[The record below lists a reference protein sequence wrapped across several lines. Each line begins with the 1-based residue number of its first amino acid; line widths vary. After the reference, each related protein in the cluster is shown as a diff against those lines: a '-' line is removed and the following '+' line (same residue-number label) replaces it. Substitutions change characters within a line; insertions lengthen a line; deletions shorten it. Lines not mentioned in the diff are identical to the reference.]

1 MKLENRRIL
10 SGTDPMKATVTL
22 KHVFLP
28 LSRDASETDV
38 VALTEIAAAITS
50 SVQNC
55 ADMDVV
61 AKEVKSPTGADL
73 GKFTVGELGP
83 VMRDA
88 VATLETGVAS
98 KAVRLPTGLSII
110 MVCERID
117 PPNDIPK
124 REEIS
129 PRLRAQK
136 LEILARRYLRDLR
149 RDAFIETRI

>member
-1 MKLENRRIL
+1 
-10 SGTDPMKATVTL
+10 
-22 KHVFLP
+22 
-28 LSRDASETDV
+28 
-38 VALTEIAAAITS
+38 
-50 SVQNC
+50 
-55 ADMDVV
+55 
-61 AKEVKSPTGADL
+61 
-73 GKFTVGELGP
+73 
-83 VMRDA
+83 MRDA

-98 KAVRLPTGLSII
+98 KPVRLPTGLSII